1 MSQELKQAINK
12 TCEITKTY
20 QFLLL
25 NAKTAKLRKK
35 ILAVGIEHMAA
46 RKVQLKGV
54 LDPCGVEAIENFEAE
69 LKKMDKAL

>member
-1 MSQELKQAINK
+1 MSQDRKQANDN

-20 QFLLL
+20 EYLLL

-46 RKVQLKGV
+46 RKAQLKGV
-54 LDPCGVEAIENFEAE
+54 LDRCGEEAIENFEAE